1 MKEMLFSI
9 TIKVGS
15 TSPGL
20 QEDSLKQ
27 SARCMPAFTAF
38 HPTGT
43 GNSIVPYIFKRVGA
57 FFWFLQEIRGKNKN
71 V

>member
-43 GNSIVPYIFKRVGA
+43 GNSIVPYIFNVLEL
-57 FFWFLQEIRGKNKN
+57 FFGFYKK
-71 V
+71 